1 MSKAMLAV
9 GLLLGLVAMSLHPAG
24 ARDLSAAKAP
34 APNPSRPSV
43 ATLVAEAA
51 RAPTPAASIALLKQ
65 AHAEA
70 PTPVVATQIFAL
82 ERALP
87 PRTASHLEA
96 ARRTVVAE
104 EAG

>member
-1 MSKAMLAV
+1 MKPSADKTLSRPAKVITPRTMAQDMKLNITCT
-9 GLLLGLVAMSLHPAG
+9 AG

-51 RAPTPAASIALLKQ
+51 RAPTPAASVALLKQ

-70 PTPVVATQIFAL
+70 PTPVVSTQATL
-82 ERALP
+82 LP
-87 PRTASHLEA
+87 LS
-96 ARRTVVAE
+96 
-104 EAG
+104 